1 MVALTEFV
9 NILGEVTEEEDV
21 LLMDLAGDFDL
32 EGGHVRDVQ
41 DRGWKLSGDSHW
53 HRHMFR

>member
-1 MVALTEFV
+1 MVALAEFV

-21 LLMDLAGDFDL
+21 LLVDLAGDFDL

-41 DRGWKLSGDSHW
+41 DLGWKLS
-53 HRHMFR
+53 